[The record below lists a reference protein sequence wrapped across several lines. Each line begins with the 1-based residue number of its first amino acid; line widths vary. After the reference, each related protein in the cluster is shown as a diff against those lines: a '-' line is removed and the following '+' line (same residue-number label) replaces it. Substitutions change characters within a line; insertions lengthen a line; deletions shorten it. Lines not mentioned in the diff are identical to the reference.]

1 MLWIKQQLLD
11 YGLNFKNI
19 PIKCDNTSAINL
31 TKNPVQHS
39 RSKHIEIRHHFIR
52 DHVNNGNICV
62 EFDPTENQ
70 YADIF
75 TKPLEKLIFEYIR
88 NEIGLCNPF

>member
-31 TKNPVQHS
+31 TKNPALLLKQLLRQLKLQKVAHACKKTIT
-39 RSKHIEIRHHFIR
+39 SKF
-52 DHVNNGNICV
+52 NLL
-62 EFDPTENQ
+62 
-70 YADIF
+70 
-75 TKPLEKLIFEYIR
+75 K
-88 NEIGLCNPF
+88 